1 MAANHTRQ
9 HPGASEVPPVHPLIA
24 PPMDDLHNAV
34 FRGRA
39 FDPTSHADA
48 EAHNAVEYLQFAITY
63 NVRNVEGKHRVI
75 EIERVIDE
83 DRMTALVEEIKAL
96 AAKIRRSGIP
106 VATLTHI
113 LETNM
118 EYAKAWRE
126 HHKPVQPSM
135 LFLPTIGKSLD
146 IYGHFFRAP
155 WNRGEPRSPPFNI
168 PSSPGSPP
176 SRSLSH
182 RGPETTRLTRRQA
195 VVYGDR
201 L

>member
-1 MAANHTRQ
+1 
-9 HPGASEVPPVHPLIA
+9 
-24 PPMDDLHNAV
+24 MDDLHNAV

-146 IYGHFFRAP
+146 IYGHFVSSFFRFEKQTERTDITVVQFRAP